1 MIVTKVDSLG
11 VLSRKAYRIKQLN
24 VLKNK
29 VLAAQL
35 VSGIL
40 KLGVGFDAKRL
51 CC

>member
-1 MIVTKVDSLG
+1 MYHDRDEGGFTG

-40 KLGVGFDAKRL
+40 N
-51 CC
+51 